1 MKKQMRVGLV
11 VEGNATS
18 SPVLRLKSLGEE
30 LGPIKSV
37 GLQVARRLSNFLRS
51 GYAVPTYEELDSAQ
65 LVLLRL
71 PDTEVERVVAE
82 LSASDLPFGEM
93 CFVLCE
99 SWIPTETLNPLRQ
112 QGSHIASLV
121 NVGPLSVNCFVVEG
135 DLPAVRKVKRLLSRG
150 ESRVIELRSGMK
162 PLYFAANLLCTAV
175 PVPVF
180 QLAQQA
186 LREAGVSGNDLTLL
200 TDEWSNLLH
209 DRVRKGGRGTW
220 GGPLA
225 ETSQEL
231 ADEYFRQLAV
241 QSPELAATVQDW
253 LVLAR
258 RQMTR
263 RAKSHTA

>member
-1 MKKQMRVGLV
+1 
-11 VEGNATS
+11 
-18 SPVLRLKSLGEE
+18 LRLKNLGEE

-51 GYAVPTYEELDSAQ
+51 GYAVTTYEELACVP
-65 LVLLRL
+65 LILLRL
-71 PDTEVERVVAE
+71 PDMEVQRVVAE
-82 LSASDLPFGEM
+82 LSESNLPFHEM

-99 SWIPTETLNPLRQ
+99 SWMPTEILNPLRRRGGQ
-112 QGSHIASLV
+112 IASLV
-121 NVGPLSVNCFVVEG
+121 NIGPLSVNCFVVEG
-135 DLPAVRKVKRLLSRG
+135 DLSAVRKVKRLLARG
-150 ESRVIELRSGMK
+150 ESRVIELRLGMK

-200 TDEWSNLLH
+200 TDEWTELLH

-225 ETSQEL
+225 ETSPDL
-231 ADEYFRQLAV
+231 ADEYFRQLSI
-241 QSPELAATVQDW
+241 QSPELAETVQDW
-253 LVLAR
+253 LVVAR
-258 RQMTR
+258 RQMAK
-263 RAKSHTA
+263 RAKSQTA